1 MEIETYTGKITM
13 RPDAPIKMRK
23 PSTFAIR
30 IYLIEKVWKKQGP
43 NHIPTRAFSCTKL
56 KFQEAT
62 LHMIALQMM
71 NSAIFKELFG
81 QMIGYGRLRRMQDEL
96 LIELKM
102 VMKHR

>member
-30 IYLIEKVWKKQGP
+30 IYLIEKVWKKQDP
-43 NHIPTRAFSCTKL
+43 DHIPTRAFSCTKL

-81 QMIGYGRLRRMQDEL
+81 QMIG
-96 LIELKM
+96 
-102 VMKHR
+102 